1 MKDTFDL
8 RKYLYSQVLL
18 EEIPGPQADEAE
30 LDALDKEIASA
41 FTSGLSSLQG
51 QVAEV
56 KEQIEEA
63 DDKLDEAIGSILIS
77 LFLSAPKLLEI
88 VGGIVN
94 KVAAKF
100 SKEKGEVPPGE
111 AFIHAGHHLEEKY
124 LSVLKKIIKVT
135 GIAKK
140 ANIKSDS
147 ELDVAARVLLYTV
160 LGAAAI
166 SAGFASAEAIGS
178 ALSGK
183 GVSAATYGAAK
194 GSLAGLKGTE
204 IVQGVKKLIAKV

>member
-8 RKYLYSQVLL
+8 RKYLYNQVLL
-18 EEIPGPQADEAE
+18 EEIPGPKADEAE
-30 LDALDKEIASA
+30 LDALDKEISA
-41 FTSGLSSLQG
+41 AFSSGLSSLQG

-56 KEQIEEA
+56 KTQVDES
-63 DDKLDEAIGSILIS
+63 DTKLDEAVGSILLSI
-77 LFLSAPKLLEI
+77 LLSAPKLLEI
-88 VGGIVN
+88 IGGIVN
-94 KVAAKF
+94 KVSAKF

-111 AFIHAGHHLEEKY
+111 AFIHAGHYLEEKY
-124 LSVLKKIIKVT
+124 LGILKKIIKVT

-140 ANIKSDS
+140 ANIKSDT

-160 LGAAAI
+160 LGAAAV
-166 SAGFASAEAIGS
+166 SAGFASAEAIGA
-178 ALSGK
+178 ALTGK

-204 IVQGVKKLIAKV
+204 IVQGVKKLVAKV

>member
-8 RKYLYSQVLL
+8 RKYLYNQVLL
-18 EEIPGPQADEAE
+18 EEVPGSQADEAE
-30 LDALDKEIASA
+30 LDALDKEISA
-41 FTSGLSSLQG
+41 AFSSGLSSLQG

-56 KEQIEEA
+56 KTQVDES
-63 DDKLDEAIGSILIS
+63 DTKLDEAVGSILLSI
-77 LFLSAPKLLEI
+77 LLSAPKLLEI
-88 VGGIVN
+88 IGGIVN
-94 KVAAKF
+94 KVSSKF

-111 AFIHAGHHLEEKY
+111 AFIHAGHYLEEKY
-124 LSVLKKIIKVT
+124 LGILKKIIKVT

-140 ANIKSDS
+140 ANIKSDK

-160 LGAAAI
+160 LGAAAV
-166 SAGFASAEAIGS
+166 SAGFASAEAIGA
-178 ALSGK
+178 ALGGK

-204 IVQGVKKLIAKV
+204 IVQGVKKLVAKV